1 VKKNGGDNVKSLE
14 GSLLNAIEKTII
26 EMIANEMPNKEIAS
40 ELNYS
45 QRTVEYHINKISKK
59 LDVQTRVGII
69 VQAYKNKII
78 T

>member
-1 VKKNGGDNVKSLE
+1 LKSQKCT
-14 GSLLNAIEKTII
+14 LLNAIETTII
-26 EMIANEMPNKEIAS
+26 QMIANEMPNKEIAS

-45 QRTVEYHINKISKK
+45 QRMVEYHINKISKK

-69 VQAYKNKII
+69 VKAYKNKII

>member
-1 VKKNGGDNVKSLE
+1 VKSQKNT
-14 GSLLNAIEKTII
+14 LLNTIETTII

-45 QRTVEYHINKISKK
+45 QRMVEYHINKISKK

-69 VQAYKNKII
+69 VKAYRKQII

>member
-1 VKKNGGDNVKSLE
+1 LKSQE
-14 GSLLNAIEKTII
+14 SSLLNTIETTII

-69 VQAYKNKII
+69 VKAYKNKII

>member
-1 VKKNGGDNVKSLE
+1 LKSQE
-14 GSLLNAIEKTII
+14 GSLLNTIETTII
-26 EMIANEMPNKEIAS
+26 GMIANEMPNKEIAS

-59 LDVQTRVGII
+59 LEVQTRVGII
-69 VQAYKNKII
+69 VKAYKNNII

>member
-1 VKKNGGDNVKSLE
+1 VKSQP
-14 GSLLNAIEKTII
+14 GKLLNTIETTII

-45 QRTVEYHINKISKK
+45 QRMVEYHINKISKK

-69 VQAYKNKII
+69 VKAYRNRIL

>member
-1 VKKNGGDNVKSLE
+1 MKSQQ
-14 GSLLNAIEKTII
+14 GKLLNTIETTII

-45 QRTVEYHINKISKK
+45 QRMVEYHINKISKK

-69 VQAYKNKII
+69 VKAYRNRIL